1 MSGKMDTLAAMMQR
15 QMEQP
20 AQGGARTIEAITQE
34 ILTCKVR
41 AGEAILQIGR
51 CLIEAKELLPHGEWL
66 PWLNERVEFTERQ
79 AQRFMRLA
87 KEWSNPTA
95 LSDLGAT
102 KALALLALP
111 TEERERFMAEPH
123 EVDGQEKTVIDMSA
137 RQLEQAIREREEA
150 LVREKAAEE
159 ARAKMEADMKL
170 AKELLASAQSERD
183 AAAIREAALQRELEE
198 LRARPVEVAV
208 ETVVDQ
214 TAIDKA
220 RAEAVSGMQ
229 AKLRE
234 AKDARKQAEER
245 EREAQAAL
253 EEANRRLAEQAKAQH
268 VADLTADK
276 DVAQFELLY
285 TQAQEQASK
294 LRGLLLQVRGRDQE
308 TGDKLAKAI
317 LALAEAIRGCA
328 E

>member
-1 MSGKMDTLAAMMQR
+1 MGKPDLGQLI
-15 QMEQP
+15 
-20 AQGGARTIEAITQE
+20 ARTMAPPQQSRSIEDITQE
-34 ILTCKVR
+34 ILTCKIR

-66 PWLNERVEFTERQ
+66 PWLNERVEYSERT
-79 AQRFMRLA
+79 ATRFMRLA
-87 KEWSNPTA
+87 REWTNQTA

-111 TEERERFMAEPH
+111 AEERERFMEESH

-137 RQLEQAIREREEA
+137 RQLEQAVREREEA
-150 LVREKAAEE
+150 LAREKAAEE

-170 AKELLASAQSERD
+170 AKELLISAQRERD
-183 AAAIREAALQRELEE
+183 AAVSRESAARLELEE
-198 LRARPVEVAV
+198 LKAKPVDVAV

-214 TAIDKA
+214 AAIDKA
-220 RAEAVSGMQ
+220 RAEAVAGMQ
-229 AKLRE
+229 AKLE
-234 AKDARKQAEER
+234 KAADARRQAEER
-245 EREAQAAL
+245 ERAAQAAL
-253 EEANRRLAEQAKAQH
+253 EEANRRLAEQAKAQR
-268 VADLTADK
+268 AANLTADK

-285 TQAQEQASK
+285 TQAQENASK

-308 TGDKLAKAI
+308 TGDKLAQAI

-328 E
+328 L

>member
-111 TEERERFMAEPH
+111 AEERERFMAELH

-137 RQLEQAIREREEA
+137 RQLEQAIRGREEA

-170 AKELLASAQSERD
+170 ANELLISAQRARD
-183 AAAIREAALQRELEE
+183 EAVARESAALLELEE
-198 LRARPVEVAV
+198 LKARPVEVAV

-214 TAIDKA
+214 AAIERAKNEV
-220 RAEAVSGMQ
+220 RAELKE
-229 AKLRE
+229 KLKIVRSQRRE
-234 AKDARKQAEER
+234 AEDALASAKEQLEQMRKENKRME
-245 EREAQAAL
+245 L
-253 EEANRRLAEQAKAQH
+253 FS
-268 VADLTADK
+268 DK

-285 TQAQEQASK
+285 TQTQEQANK
-294 LRGLLLQVRGRDQE
+294 LRGLLLKVRGRDQE
-308 TGDKLAKAI
+308 TGDKLAQAI

>member
-1 MSGKMDTLAAMMQR
+1 MGKPDLGQLI
-15 QMEQP
+15 
-20 AQGGARTIEAITQE
+20 ARTMAPPEQSRSIEAITQE
-34 ILTCKVR
+34 ILTCKIR

-66 PWLNERVEFTERQ
+66 PWLNERVEYSERT
-79 AQRFMRLA
+79 ATRFMRLA
-87 KEWSNPTA
+87 REWTNQTA

-111 TEERERFMAEPH
+111 AEERERFMEESH

-137 RQLEQAIREREEA
+137 RQLEQAVREREEA
-150 LVREKAAEE
+150 LAREKAAEE
-159 ARAKMEADMKL
+159 ARAKMESDMKL
-170 AKELLASAQSERD
+170 AKELLISAQRERD
-183 AAAIREAALQRELEE
+183 AAAARESAALLELEE
-198 LRARPVEVAV
+198 LKAKPVDVAV

-214 TAIDKA
+214 AAIDKA
-220 RAEAVSGMQ
+220 RAEAVTGMQ
-229 AKLRE
+229 AKLEE
-234 AKDARKQAEER
+234 AADARRQAEER
-245 EREAQAAL
+245 EREARAAL
-253 EEANRRLAEQAKAQH
+253 EAANRRLAEQAKAQH
-268 VADLTADK
+268 VADITADK

-285 TQAQEQASK
+285 TQAQENASK

-308 TGDKLAKAI
+308 TGDKLARAI

>member
-111 TEERERFMAEPH
+111 AEERERFMAELH

-137 RQLEQAIREREEA
+137 RQLEQAIRGREEA

-170 AKELLASAQSERD
+170 ANELLASAQSERD
-183 AAAIREAALQRELEE
+183 AAAIREATLQRELEE

-214 TAIDKA
+214 TAIERAKNEV
-220 RAEAVSGMQ
+220 RAELKG
-229 AKLRE
+229 KLKIVRSQRRE
-234 AKDARKQAEER
+234 AEDALASAKEQLEHLRKENKRME
-245 EREAQAAL
+245 L
-253 EEANRRLAEQAKAQH
+253 FS
-268 VADLTADK
+268 DK

-285 TQAQEQASK
+285 TQAQEQVNK
-294 LRGLLLQVRGRDQE
+294 LRGLLLKVRGRDQE
-308 TGDKLAKAI
+308 TGDKLAQDI

>member
-111 TEERERFMAEPH
+111 AEERERFMAEPH

-183 AAAIREAALQRELEE
+183 AAAIREATLQRELEE

-214 TAIDKA
+214 TAIERAKNEV
-220 RAEAVSGMQ
+220 RAELKE
-229 AKLRE
+229 KLKIVRSQRRE
-234 AKDARKQAEER
+234 AEDALASAKEQLEQMRKENKRME
-245 EREAQAAL
+245 L
-253 EEANRRLAEQAKAQH
+253 FS
-268 VADLTADK
+268 DK

-285 TQAQEQASK
+285 TQTQEQANK
-294 LRGLLLQVRGRDQE
+294 LRGLLLKVRGRDQE
-308 TGDKLAKAI
+308 TGDKLAQAI

>member
-1 MSGKMDTLAAMMQR
+1 MGKPDLGQLI
-15 QMEQP
+15 
-20 AQGGARTIEAITQE
+20 ARTMAPPEQSRSIEAITQE
-34 ILTCKVR
+34 ILTCKIR

-66 PWLNERVEFTERQ
+66 PWLNERVEYTERQ

-87 KEWSNPTA
+87 KEYSNPTA

-111 TEERERFMAEPH
+111 AEERERFMAQPH

-137 RQLEQAIREREEA
+137 RQLEQAVREREEA
-150 LVREKAAEE
+150 LAREKAAEE
-159 ARAKMEADMKL
+159 ARAKMESDMKL
-170 AKELLASAQSERD
+170 AKELLISAQRERD
-183 AAAIREAALQRELEE
+183 AAVSRESAARLALEE
-198 LRARPVEVAV
+198 LKAKPVDVAV

-214 TAIDKA
+214 AAIDKA
-220 RAEAVSGMQ
+220 RAEAVAGMQ
-229 AKLRE
+229 AKLEE
-234 AKDARKQAEER
+234 AAGARRQAEQR
-245 EREAQAAL
+245 EREARAAL

-285 TQAQEQASK
+285 TQAQENASK

-308 TGDKLAKAI
+308 TGDKLAQAI
-317 LALAEAIRGCA
+317 LALAEAIRGCV

>member
-1 MSGKMDTLAAMMQR
+1 MGKPDLGQLIAQTMAPPR
-15 QMEQP
+15 QP
-20 AQGGARTIEAITQE
+20 RSIEAITQE

-87 KEWSNPTA
+87 KEYSNPTA

-111 TEERERFMAEPH
+111 AEEREQFVAENN
-123 EVDGQEKTVIDMSA
+123 VVDMSA

-150 LVREKAAEE
+150 LAREKAAEE
-159 ARAKMEADMKL
+159 ARAKMEADMNL
-170 AKELLASAQSERD
+170 SKELLAAAQSERD
-183 AAAIREAALQRELEE
+183 AAAARESALQRELEE

-214 TAIDKA
+214 QAIDRA
-220 RAEAVSGMQ
+220 RAEAIVGMQ
-229 AKLRE
+229 NQLE
-234 AKDARKQAEER
+234 AAQDARRQAEER
-245 EREAQAAL
+245 EREAQSAL
-253 EEANRRLAEQAKAQH
+253 EEANRRLAEQARAQH
-268 VADLTADK
+268 VAGLTADK

-294 LRGLLLQVRGRDQE
+294 LRGLLLQVRGRDPE
-308 TGDKLAKAI
+308 TGDKLARAI

>member
-170 AKELLASAQSERD
+170 ANELLISAQRARD
-183 AAAIREAALQRELEE
+183 EAVARESAALLELEE
-198 LRARPVEVAV
+198 LKARPVEVAV

-214 TAIDKA
+214 AAIERAKNEV
-220 RAEAVSGMQ
+220 RAELKE
-229 AKLRE
+229 KLKIVRSQRRE
-234 AKDARKQAEER
+234 AEDALASAKEQLEQMRKENKRME
-245 EREAQAAL
+245 L
-253 EEANRRLAEQAKAQH
+253 FS
-268 VADLTADK
+268 DK

-285 TQAQEQASK
+285 TQTQEQANK
-294 LRGLLLQVRGRDQE
+294 LRGLLLKVRGRDQE
-308 TGDKLAKAI
+308 TGDKLAQAI